1 MNTILSKRNAVR
13 PCRTAADA
21 GLLRPDLH
29 FFVALD
35 VKAEVIEPD
44 RLFFSLVQAPGSN
57 IRQKQKSMLGP
68 SVRLFSC
75 LRHAVEIGESLRVR
89 CVKGDMT
96 NRHGS
101 VPIRYIEGPRTNT
114 NKVAIWIVYLILDAG
129 IRITLNQGLVGIRGP
144 RQFDQA
150 RTLPDRRQPI

>member
-1 MNTILSKRNAVR
+1 
-13 PCRTAADA
+13 
-21 GLLRPDLH
+21 
-29 FFVALD
+29 
-35 VKAEVIEPD
+35 
-44 RLFFSLVQAPGSN
+44 
-57 IRQKQKSMLGP
+57 ML
-68 SVRLFSC
+68 
-75 LRHAVEIGESLRVR
+75 VEIGESLRVR

-144 RQFDQA
+144 RQLHPNRFDLNCVKTYA
-150 RTLPDRRQPI
+150 L

>member
-75 LRHAVEIGESLRVR
+75 LRHASRNRRVAAGPVCKGRYDESARVR
-89 CVKGDMT
+89 ADSI
-96 NRHGS
+96 H
-101 VPIRYIEGPRTNT
+101 
-114 NKVAIWIVYLILDAG
+114 
-129 IRITLNQGLVGIRGP
+129 
-144 RQFDQA
+144 
-150 RTLPDRRQPI
+150 RRP